1 MTRCRMDRVLLT
13 TELAE
18 LELARQQIAD
28 LEARIDRQR
37 ALLCEL
43 DESDRPGERAVT
55 QLEHME
61 EALEGYQHHA
71 RLIEREL
78 AQATMPAEGDR
89 IPAET
94 A

>member
-1 MTRCRMDRVLLT
+1 MDRTLLT

-28 LEARIDRQR
+28 LESRIDRQR

-55 QLEHME
+55 ALEHME
-61 EALEGYQHHA
+61 DALEGYQHHA
-71 RLIEREL
+71 HLIEQEI
-78 AQATMPAEGDR
+78 AQATKPAASDRAPAE
-89 IPAET
+89 PA
-94 A
+94 